1 MSDIFF
7 LDPLKATFLIRNVIH
22 WWTSEGVF
30 NKIRAYFFSIFT
42 GFWVPLC
49 TVSRNM
55 IWLQKRKNVTR
66 FTEEFAIIGISKSIL
81 DDSINNQEVQTDN

>member
-1 MSDIFF
+1 MDKWGCFYQ
-7 LDPLKATFLIRNVIH
+7 NQ
-22 WWTSEGVF
+22 GM
-30 NKIRAYFFSIFT
+30 FFSIFT
-42 GFWVPLC
+42 GLWVPLC

-55 IWLQKRKNVTR
+55 IWLQKWKNVTI